1 MKKALALVLALVLAL
16 SMAVSASAAL
26 IELAPDAA
34 APATRE
40 EILVV
45 DIDPDE
51 DDEAQI
57 LYTRPLM
64 PYWNYVNDE
73 KLTDSYVTYIALAD
87 VEYKDIVL
95 TATGILDA
103 ELVDYDPEKME
114 ATGALNITYGVTY
127 KGEEVAFFTNRHAE
141 DGIEG
146 KLLAAYIEE
155 LEDNEDLPDLVLI
168 KNADLEE
175 DLEDAKEDFEDQDF
189 TDTIM
194 VPSWWFPFYDY
205 VEVPKEEIES
215 AAVVP
220 AAFLAIPATGLTYD
234 EACAV
239 EDFMDDYTRT
249 DSKFSVNQE
258 VESNIIKLTVDN
270 NFTRAFTKGTLKI
283 DAVRVRDKKAVS
295 NTITV
300 INDVTIFEYEMVKWA
315 ANNSGAALQLGDFG
329 YSDFYTSE
337 YGYSYYFGEEYDEEE
352 NRQDP
357 FALVVSTTA
366 FRAIEGKDLTLNVLD
381 TKAAAISV
389 TLKDIVKG
397 QKGVNFFAWADL
409 DVNDGDDEDV
419 HNDKLV
425 AASFGF
431 MSEEVVKG
439 AFEINVELGMDYYD
453 LREAFGEK
461 VEEEDIITYYVLKN
475 GKAFDS
481 FTVDYMTDDVTENVE
496 LTIKG
501 ENEKLGWYTLALE
514 VPAEETEVEE
524 NPNTGAE
531 SVVGVVAAL
540 AVVSVATAAAVSLKK

>member
-16 SMAVSASAAL
+16 SMAVSASAEL

-34 APATRE
+34 APAGKDK
-40 EILVV
+40 IFVV
-45 DIDPDE
+45 DIDPDN
-51 DDEAQI
+51 DDEARI
-57 LYTRPLM
+57 LYTRPFM

-73 KLTDSYVTYIALAD
+73 KLTDSYVTYIALDPTVA
-87 VEYKDIVL
+87 YKDIVL

-103 ELVDYDPEKME
+103 ELVKYDPEKME
-114 ATGALNITYGVTY
+114 ADGALNLTYSVMY
-127 KGEEVAFFTNRHAE
+127 KGKVLEAPYTLDEVAEDVYLEAIDAETDILEIDHFTGWSYNDAQTLA
-141 DGIEG
+141 
-146 KLLAAYIEE
+146 KLVR
-155 LEDNEDLPDLVLI
+155 DDMRVS
-168 KNADLEE
+168 KG
-175 DLEDAKEDFEDQDF
+175 
-189 TDTIM
+189 
-194 VPSWWFPFYDY
+194 
-205 VEVPKEEIES
+205 
-215 AAVVP
+215 VV
-220 AAFLAIPATGLTYD
+220 D
-234 EACAV
+234 VACEQNV
-239 EDFMDDYTRT
+239 
-249 DSKFSVNQE
+249 
-258 VESNIIKLTVDN
+258 NIIKLTVDN

-283 DAVRVRDKKAVS
+283 DATLNKKAVT

-300 INDVTIFEYEMVKWA
+300 INDVTIFEYEEVKYA
-315 ANNSGAALQLGDFG
+315 AENNAKGAYLQLGDNG
-329 YSDFYTSE
+329 YSDFFTSE
-337 YGYSYYFGEEYDEEE
+337 YGYSYIFGDDYDEEE
-352 NRQDP
+352 NRNDP

-366 FRAIEGKDLTLNVLD
+366 FRAIEGKDLTLNVFD
-381 TKAAAISV
+381 VKDVGSISV

-409 DVNDGDDEDV
+409 EIDDRDDEEFE
-419 HNDKLV
+419 NDKLV

-439 AFEINVELGMDYYD
+439 EFEINVELGIDYYQ

-481 FTVDYMTDDVTENVE
+481 FTVDYMTDDVNKNVE

-501 ENEKLGWYTLALE
+501 ENEELGWYTLALE
-514 VPAEETEVEE
+514 VPAEETEAEE